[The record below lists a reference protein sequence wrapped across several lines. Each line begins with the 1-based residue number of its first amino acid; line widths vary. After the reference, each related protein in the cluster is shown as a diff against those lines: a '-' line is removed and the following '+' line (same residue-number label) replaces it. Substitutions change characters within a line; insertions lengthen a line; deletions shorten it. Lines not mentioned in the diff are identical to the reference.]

1 MNTIETPT
9 DLRGRPQA
17 NSSRSN
23 EAPIFTEAAPSPKDQ
38 SLVTSAAALKDKV
51 AIITG
56 AVGNLGAD
64 TARLFQDHGARTVL
78 VDRSQERVTDAFKTL
93 AESPDHLLAGGVDLT
108 DPHSLSKLME
118 QTLDQFGR
126 VDILVNTVGGYR
138 GGKPVH
144 ETDVAD
150 WDFLF
155 GINLRTTLLCC
166 QTVIPRM
173 LKQSSGKIINV
184 ASRDAL
190 AGSAGYAAY
199 SVSKSAVLRLTES
212 LAAEL
217 KVSNINVNAIMPGT
231 IDTPQNRAAVP
242 NGDYAKWV
250 SPEAIADVIAFLAS
264 DASRAIN
271 GAALPV
277 YGKG

>member
-9 DLRGRPQA
+9 DLRGRSRA
-17 NSSRSN
+17 ASSRAS
-23 EAPIFTEAAPSPKDQ
+23 EVFHSTPDTGPFVASVAG
-38 SLVTSAAALKDKV
+38 LKDKV

-56 AVGNLGAD
+56 AVGNLGAA
-64 TARLFQDHGARTVL
+64 TARLFQTRGATTVL
-78 VDRSQERVTDAFKTL
+78 VDRSQDRVTEAFKSL
-93 AESPDHLLAGGVDLT
+93 ADSPDHFMAGGVDLA
-108 DPHSLSKLME
+108 DPASLSKLME
-118 QTLDQFGR
+118 QTVSRFGR

-144 ETDVAD
+144 ETDLGD
-150 WDFLF
+150 WNFLF
-155 GINLRTTLLCC
+155 GINLRTIILCC
-166 QTVIPRM
+166 RTVIPQM

-199 SVSKSAVLRLTES
+199 SASKSAVLRLTES

-217 KVSNINVNAIMPGT
+217 KASDINVNAIMPGT

-242 NGDYAKWV
+242 NGDYSKWV
-250 SPEAIADVIAFLAS
+250 GPEAIADVIAFLAS
-264 DASRAIN
+264 DASRAIH